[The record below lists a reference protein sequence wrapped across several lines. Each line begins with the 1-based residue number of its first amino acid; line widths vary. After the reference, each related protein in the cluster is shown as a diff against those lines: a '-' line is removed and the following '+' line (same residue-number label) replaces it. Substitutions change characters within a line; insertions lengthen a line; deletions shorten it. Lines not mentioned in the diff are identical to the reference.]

1 MQQCAHLAIF
11 IKIPCRMKISDLH
24 FIALRQPLQQ
34 PLRLAWGAM
43 HHRHFGLVIVET
55 DAGISGVGETSVNFP
70 GWAIVER
77 KATIE
82 DGLRPLL
89 IGEDPLDV
97 EGIWR
102 KMHRAFARLGVL
114 WGRGAVMSAIG
125 GVDIALWDIVGKASG
140 QPVYAL
146 LGGTQPM
153 RVPLYATG
161 LDPANL
167 ADSARSLVDRGYR
180 AVKVRIGFDEARDIA
195 NVEAVRRAVGDNV
208 DVLADANMAYDLDGA
223 IRMAMA
229 LQPYCLYWLEEPL
242 VANDLA
248 GYRALKD
255 HTSIPLAAGENQ
267 FDVAD
272 ATALLETGAIRY
284 LMPDP
289 TRAGGLSE
297 ARRICAL
304 AQAQGLPYSPH
315 HYGSDVGFA
324 ATLHLIAAVPG
335 ATYMLR
341 DVAPAPLRESLL
353 RTPIVIEDGYA
364 MTPDGPGLGI
374 ELNWDVIRVH
384 EVHL

>member
-1 MQQCAHLAIF
+1 
-11 IKIPCRMKISDLH
+11 MKISDVR

-43 HHRHFGLVIVET
+43 HHRHFGLVVVET
-55 DAGISGVGETSVNFP
+55 DAGIRGVGETSVNFP

-82 DGLRPLL
+82 EGLKPLL

-97 EGIWR
+97 AGIWQ

-114 WGRGAVMSAIG
+114 WGKGAVMSAIG
-125 GVDIALWDIVGKASG
+125 GVDIALWDIVGKVSDK
-140 QPVYAL
+140 PIYAL
-146 LGGTQPM
+146 LGGTQPA
-153 RVPLYATG
+153 RAPLYATG

-167 ADSARSLVDRGYR
+167 ADSARAFTDQGYR

-195 NVEAVRRAVGDNV
+195 NVEAVRRAVGDDNH
-208 DVLADANMAYDLDGA
+208 VLVDANMAYDLDTA
-223 IRMAMA
+223 KRMAAA
-229 LQPYCLYWLEEPL
+229 LRPYHLYWLEEPL
-242 VANDLA
+242 VANDLE
-248 GYRALKD
+248 GYRTLKE
-255 HTSIPLAAGENQ
+255 HTDIPLAAGENQ

-272 ATALLETGAIRY
+272 ATALLDTNAIRY

-304 AQAQGLPYSPH
+304 AQARGLLYSPH
-315 HYGSDVGFA
+315 HYGADIGFA
-324 ATLHLIAAVPG
+324 ATLHLIAATPG
-335 ATYMLR
+335 AAYMLR
-341 DVAPAPLRESLL
+341 DVAPAPLRESVL
-353 RTPIVIEDGYA
+353 RTPIVVADGFA
-364 MTPDGPGLGI
+364 TTPDAPGLGI
-374 ELNWDVIRVH
+374 ELNWDVIRAH

>member
-1 MQQCAHLAIF
+1 
-11 IKIPCRMKISDLH
+11 MKISNVR

-55 DAGISGVGETSVNFP
+55 DAGITGVGETSVNFP

-82 DGLRPLL
+82 EGLKPLL

-97 EGIWR
+97 EGVWC

-114 WGRGAVMSAIG
+114 WGKGAVMSAIG
-125 GVDIALWDIVGKASG
+125 GVDIALWDIAGKANG
-140 QPVYAL
+140 KPIYAL
-146 LGGTQPM
+146 LGGTQPA
-153 RVPLYATG
+153 RTPLYATG
-161 LDPANL
+161 LDPANP
-167 ADSARSLVDRGYR
+167 ADSARAFVDRGYR

-195 NVEAVRRAVGDNV
+195 NVEAVRRAVGD
-208 DVLADANMAYDLDGA
+208 DIHVLVDANMAYDLDGA
-223 IRMAMA
+223 KRMAAA
-229 LQPYCLYWLEEPL
+229 LHPYRLYWLEEPL
-242 VANDLA
+242 VASDLE

-255 HTSIPLAAGENQ
+255 HTDIPLAAGENQ

-272 ATALLETGAIRY
+272 ATALLDTQAIRY

-304 AQAQGLPYSPH
+304 AQARGLPYSPH

-324 ATLHLIAAVPG
+324 AALHLIAAMPG
-335 ATYMLR
+335 ASYMLR
-341 DVAPAPLRESLL
+341 DVAPAPLRESVL
-353 RTPIVIEDGYA
+353 RTPISIESGCA
-364 MTPDGPGLGI
+364 SMPDGPGLGI
-374 ELNWDVIRVH
+374 ELNWDAIHAH
-384 EVHL
+384 EVRL